1 MRYIEFLRRVL
12 RPLEML
18 GQAAP
23 NFSLASTDGTTFTL
37 SAQRAASRALHFF
50 TEKILLPFGRLLL
63 DGKKVRA
70 HAQEES
76 NFAKAL

>member
-1 MRYIEFLRRVL
+1 
-12 RPLEML
+12 ML

-37 SAQRAASRALHFF
+37 SAQRGSRVLRFF
-50 TEKILLPFGRLLL
+50 TEKILFPFERLLL
-63 DGKKVRA
+63 DGSEVRR
-70 HAQEES
+70 HAQEEL

>member
-1 MRYIEFLRRVL
+1 
-12 RPLEML
+12 ML

-37 SAQRAASRALHFF
+37 SAQRAASRVLRFF
-50 TEKILLPFGRLLL
+50 TEKILFPFERLLL
-63 DGKKVRA
+63 DGSEVRG
-70 HAQEES
+70 HAQEEL